1 MNPVAT
7 AELLNIIDQLRARG
21 ARMVKVHPDGGVEA
35 IFDGPA
41 PRPGERDVEAE
52 TEHKKRLEKAKA
64 PRSLDDRL
72 LRPLGIIK
80 SEDAA

>member
-1 MNPVAT
+1 MSLTP
-7 AELLNIIDQLRARG
+7 DQILDTIEKLRARG

-41 PRPGERDVEAE
+41 PRPDGERDVEAE
-52 TEHKKRLEKAKA
+52 AEAKKRLLAAKA

-72 LRPLGIIK
+72 LRPLGIK
-80 SEDAA
+80 KGDAA